1 MKLDI
6 NEIYHQYIIRV
17 IIFGLFL
24 YKQQIRHQPNAY
36 KLSVIAFVK
45 KRLPWNTNLVINT
58 GARLSKEDE
67 RELVLNEIL
76 YDVIDNDYMKSV
88 VVVFNTP
95 YKEVIMEIDL
105 TDEGRYSKYLYS

>member
-6 NEIYHQYIIRV
+6 NEIYHQYIIRI

-24 YKQQIRHQPNAY
+24 YKQQIRQPNVY

-45 KRLPWNTNLVINT
+45 KRLPWKINLVINT

-67 RELVLNEIL
+67 RELILEEIL
-76 YDVIDNDYMKSV
+76 YGVENDYMKSV
-88 VVVFNTP
+88 VVIFTTP
-95 YKEVIMEIDL
+95 LKEVIMEIDL
-105 TDEGRYSKYLYS
+105 SDEDKYSKFFYS

>member
-45 KRLPWNTNLVINT
+45 K
-58 GARLSKEDE
+58 
-67 RELVLNEIL
+67 
-76 YDVIDNDYMKSV
+76 DYLGI
-88 VVVFNTP
+88 P
-95 YKEVIMEIDL
+95 I
-105 TDEGRYSKYLYS
+105 